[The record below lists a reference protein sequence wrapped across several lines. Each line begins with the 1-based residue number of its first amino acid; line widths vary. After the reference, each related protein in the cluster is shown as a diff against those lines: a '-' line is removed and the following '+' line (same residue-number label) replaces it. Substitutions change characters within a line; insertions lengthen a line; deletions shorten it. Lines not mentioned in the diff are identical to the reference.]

1 MSYID
6 DNIMKGREKI
16 VYRTS
21 LHWVVYLSPILLL
34 IVGIPLFSSVN
45 TTPIGVIFVFLAI
58 IQGLS
63 SFIRIKTSEFGVT
76 NMRVMIKV
84 GWIRR
89 QTIETLLN
97 KVEALE
103 VQQGILGR
111 ILNFGTVVIV
121 GTGGTKSAYHKI
133 REPLEF
139 RRKVY
144 EQTSCEAAPSK

>member
-1 MSYID
+1 MSYLD
-6 DNIMKGREKI
+6 DNLMGGERV

-21 LHWVVYLSPILLL
+21 LHWVVYLWSTLFLLL
-34 IVGIPLFSSVN
+34 GVSMLSTAETAPAGGLFIP
-45 TTPIGVIFVFLAI
+45 LAI
-58 IQGLS
+58 ILGLS
-63 SFIRIKTSEFGVT
+63 SFIRVKTSEFGVT
-76 NMRVMIKV
+76 NRRVMIKV

-103 VQQGILGR
+103 VHQGILGR
-111 ILNFGTVVIV
+111 ILNFGTIVIV

-139 RRKVY
+139 RRKVH
-144 EQTSCEAAPSK
+144 EQTSQGGQ